1 MPLPLASNV
10 RRIVTWSVLVALAAP
25 LTALPARGQV
35 QPAVVAQ
42 QANAVDAENFDGKDS
57 NEGVYAPEST
67 NAMDQLALAE
77 KMERLKEWN
86 KSADLYQEILT
97 NPHYTSKVVPSH
109 YDQDHR
115 VDQYTSVEE
124 LVMRRLAKWPEE
136 GLEVY
141 RARYEAPAVALL
153 EGTYGDDL
161 LVLHQVFS
169 RYFVTDAGKQ
179 AGIRLMD
186 HDLEN
191 GEFRSAA
198 SIGDRLLQWHPNILA
213 ERGAVLYRTAIAFH
227 LAGDDV
233 DADARLRQL
242 KRENPQ
248 DKGIVRGRDV
258 VLADSLAEE
267 LKQKP
272 PAATG
277 LTADSYT
284 TFGGDATRNR
294 ILASSGTPGAHLY
307 SVELSRPFWSNIT
320 PQQAQLLELRY
331 KEEQR
336 NGLTLGVVPVIDHGA
351 LFFQDGQRVY
361 AVSLESGVPLPGWQ
375 QSHGG
380 EHNGAYTLAGVT
392 GSPRNHQLTL
402 TVTDRNVLAV
412 MGQTDMGMAR
422 VGLPAQEQSRLV
434 CLDRQTGKEDWAVAP
449 GQLPQEP
456 LRALEFNGS
465 PLVVGDNVLVVAT
478 ASKNAGFEDC
488 YVLCFDLSKG
498 TLRWPCHVATA
509 SVAGMVW
516 AGFNPNF
523 QAPTNDTHLAYAN
536 GRVYC
541 QTNRGAVA
549 AIDAYNGTIAWL
561 DIYPRGQQAAGNMPF
576 NPMIFQG
583 GQVAQNQ
590 TKPWV
595 YNPVIVSQGM
605 VFTLPLEGKNLLIYD
620 AASGAEVKRID
631 LEDLASR
638 VKNDDIAE
646 REEFNT
652 LAGVVDD
659 KLVVV
664 GNRAVVAL
672 NWKTYDASH
681 YDDYKMLFWDGIYP
695 KSLRGRP
702 FLTHDRLYL
711 PMEDRLYMLDLTT
724 GKVIDDYPK
733 YPRNWPDEDEGPGN
747 VLVSSDHTV
756 IAGADRVAVYTDLDA
771 AKLKLDRE
779 ASDAPNDPI
788 PRLRYAEVMFAA
800 GDYETALAKV
810 DEAIQRLGGPGAMQ
824 PGAARDRA
832 FSDALTFAQKLKT
845 DPRPDAAARAEKLFD
860 RAGMA
865 ALAPEQ
871 LVHYRLARA
880 RFDESKGDLGSAVKL
895 YQEILA
901 ERAARIV
908 ALPDES
914 SKTPTSADIVAQKQ
928 IAELMKKDPSVYDP
942 FEKEAADALQ
952 KARDAKDP
960 GHLLDVA
967 EAYPN
972 STVAPQAMLLA
983 AESYEA
989 GGDLRA
995 ARRILFDIYSNHNQ
1009 KTADWPKIIEA
1020 LARADL
1026 QVAGKGAGAVKLL
1039 SEGAVD
1045 LHDPGLLKPLK
1056 LPDGSE
1062 IPAGTSFS
1070 AATAKIRK
1078 FAYQEQ
1084 ARSLPDFHLPVPPP
1098 YTKPF
1103 QRNGPVIPNVDA
1115 LAAPVRDFSRPDR
1128 LVAWF
1133 SAPLLS
1139 VFPAGSDKPLASTNQ
1154 LASRPKGCAWIASDL
1169 LVWSNERILL
1179 FKGDGPD
1186 VVWKLDVGA
1195 LGPIDVVASE
1205 EAPDNIAAA
1214 AVDRRAQVEAMM
1226 LARRRGA
1233 IIGIAARPAPPAAAP
1248 PKPNVGPEQFDQLLP
1263 AGDRVLVTT
1272 TTGRVIALDESG
1284 GQITW
1289 QTRLTDRPVD
1299 RLIGDEDFIV
1309 VKAQDDADV
1318 RLVVLD
1324 TYSGHVRGS
1333 RTFLL
1338 ASGVVPQNVALSPDG
1353 TLVYTMPDR
1362 IRIKDLYKPWGENE
1376 VEKVAPPGQGNFL
1389 NLNKPDQLVISEGR
1403 ILAVSDSGNVDR
1415 GGEKYIRLYSLETG
1429 ETIMLNFAGGPQ
1441 IERALSV
1448 GTKLS
1453 DVTLRVIGPRVYAV
1467 ASDAA
1472 ICYNLDNPD
1481 DRYSMFDHAQPG
1493 DGMGAEMCFIGR
1505 DHLVLLNPAA
1515 APADANPP
1523 ALPPGPAAPP
1533 QVSRD
1538 YTFLGF
1544 SRAVRGGRESGRL
1557 DYNYPVSDP
1566 AGITS
1571 DWQPMEGGLAYVSA
1585 DHKLHLLLGAR

>member
-1 MPLPLASNV
+1 MPLWLRKSLLRIASL
-10 RRIVTWSVLVALAAP
+10 WALAIAAGP
-25 LTALPARGQV
+25 LTAPALGQIR
-35 QPAVVAQ
+35 PAVVVQ
-42 QANAVDAENFDGKDS
+42 PDAVNAENFDGKDS

-141 RARYEAPAVALL
+141 RARYEAPAAALL
-153 EGTYGDDL
+153 EGNRGDDL

-179 AGIRLMD
+179 AGLRLID
-186 HDLEN
+186 HDLES

-198 SIGDRLLQWHPNILA
+198 SIGDRLLQWHPNLLA

-227 LAGDDV
+227 LAGDDP

-248 DKGIVRGRDV
+248 DKGIVRGHDV
-258 VLADSLAEE
+258 VLADSLADE
-267 LKQKP
+267 LKHKP

-336 NGLTLGVVPVIDHGA
+336 NGLTLGVVPVIDRGT
-351 LFFQDGQRVY
+351 LFFQDGQRIY

-375 QSHGG
+375 QSHSG
-380 EHNGAYTLAGVT
+380 EHNGAYTLAGVI

-412 MGQTDMGMAR
+412 MGQSDTGMAR
-422 VGLPAQEQSRLV
+422 VGLPVQEQSRLV
-434 CLDRQTGKEDWAVAP
+434 CLDRQTGKEVWTVAP

-488 YVLCFDLSKG
+488 YVLCLDLNKG

-561 DIYPRGQQAAGNMPF
+561 DIYPRGQQAGGNMPF

-590 TKPWV
+590 AKPWV

-620 AASGAEVKRID
+620 AVSGAELKRID

-672 NWKTYDASH
+672 NWKTYDANH

-702 FLTHDRLYL
+702 FLTHDRLCL

-733 YPRNWPDEDEGPGN
+733 YPRSWPDEDEGPGN

-771 AKLKLDRE
+771 AKSKLDRE
-779 ASDAPNDPI
+779 AADAPNDPM

-810 DEAIQRLGGPGAMQ
+810 DEAIQRLGGPGALQ
-824 PGAARDRA
+824 PGPARDRA
-832 FSDALTFAQKLKT
+832 FNDALTFAQKLKT
-845 DPRPDAAARAEKLFD
+845 DPRPDASTRAEKLFD
-860 RAGMA
+860 RAGMT

-871 LVHYRLARA
+871 LVHYRFARA
-880 RFDESKGDLGSAVKL
+880 RFDESKGDLASAAKR

-901 ERAARIV
+901 GRATRVV
-908 ALPDES
+908 ALSDDS
-914 SKTPTSADIVAQKQ
+914 SKTPTSADLVAQKQ
-928 IAELMKKDPSVYDP
+928 IAELMKKDPSVYEA

-952 KARDAKDP
+952 KAKDANDP
-960 GHLLDVA
+960 ARLLDVA

-972 STVAPQAMLLA
+972 SMVAPQAMLLA
-983 AESYEA
+983 AESYQA
-989 GGDLRA
+989 AGDLRA

-1009 KTADWPKIIEA
+1009 KNASRPEILEA

-1026 QVAGKGAGAVKLL
+1026 QVPGKAAGAVKLL
-1039 SEGAVD
+1039 SEAAVE

-1062 IPAGTSFS
+1062 IPAGTPFS
-1070 AATAKIRK
+1070 GATAKVRK

-1084 ARSLPDFHLPVPPP
+1084 ARSLPDFHLPAPPP
-1098 YTKPF
+1098 YAKPF
-1103 QRNGPVIPNVDA
+1103 RGNSPVIPNVDA
-1115 LAAPVRDFSRPDR
+1115 LAPPLRDFARPDR
-1128 LVAWF
+1128 LVAWS
-1133 SAPLLS
+1133 SAPSLS
-1139 VFPAGSDKPLASTNQ
+1139 VYSAGSDKPLASTNQ
-1154 LASRPKGCAWIASDL
+1154 LASKPRGCAWIGSDL
-1169 LVWSNERILL
+1169 LVWSDQRALL
-1179 FKGDGPD
+1179 LKGDGPD

-1195 LGPIDVVASE
+1195 LAPIGVAASE
-1205 EAPDNIAAA
+1205 DAPDNLAAA
-1214 AVDRRAQVEAMM
+1214 EVDRRAQAEAIM
-1226 LARRRGA
+1226 LARHRA
-1233 IIGIAARPAPPAAAP
+1233 IMMAARPVPPVAAP

-1263 AGDRVLVTT
+1263 AGDRVLLST
-1272 TTGRVIALDESG
+1272 TTGRIIALDQAS

-1289 QTRLTDRPVD
+1289 QTRLTDRPID
-1299 RLIGDEDFIV
+1299 RLIGDEDFTV
-1309 VKAQDDADV
+1309 VKAQDDANL

-1338 ASGVVPQNVALSPDG
+1338 AAGVVPQNVALSPDG

-1362 IRIKDLYKPWGENE
+1362 IRLKDLYKPWGEKE
-1376 VEKVAPPGQGNFL
+1376 LEKVAPPGQGNFL

-1403 ILAVSDSGNVDR
+1403 VLALSDSGNVDR

-1429 ETIMLNFAGGPQ
+1429 EPIMLNFAGGPQ
-1441 IERALSV
+1441 VERALSI
-1448 GTKLS
+1448 GTKLN
-1453 DVTLRVIGPRVYAV
+1453 DVSLRVIGPRVYAV
-1467 ASDAA
+1467 APDAA

-1481 DRYSMFDHAQPG
+1481 DRYPMFDQTQAA
-1493 DGMGAEMCFIGR
+1493 DGMGAQMCFIGR
-1505 DHLVLLNPAA
+1505 DYLVLLNPAA

-1523 ALPPGPAAPP
+1523 APAAGPAAPP
-1533 QVSRD
+1533 AVSRD
-1538 YTFLGF
+1538 YTFFAF
-1544 SRAVRGGRESGRL
+1544 SRALRGGKESGRM

-1566 AGITS
+1566 AGITP
-1571 DWQPMEGGLAYVSA
+1571 DWQPMEGGLAYVAA